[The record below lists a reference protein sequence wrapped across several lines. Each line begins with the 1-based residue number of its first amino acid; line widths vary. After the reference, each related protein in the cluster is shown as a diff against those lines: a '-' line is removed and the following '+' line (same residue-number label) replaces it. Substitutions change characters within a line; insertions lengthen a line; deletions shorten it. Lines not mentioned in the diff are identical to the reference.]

1 MLSLK
6 PFQEVAPGVLEAREG
21 GGLACVFGLPFLAA
35 GLFVTLIGTGVLRVQ
50 NAAELPWWA
59 WPLLLFMGLAFV
71 AVGSALVLGRSWTR
85 LDTSRRR
92 ILKQWGLVA
101 PMRTEETDL
110 RDFNEVCLRFH
121 AGDSDS
127 VDRYPVLLRAARGG
141 SDLEIYSSTNYGE
154 ARERAVFLA
163 RFLKLPLT
171 DTSTEHPELLHAVPG
186 QEALRPTFATA
197 ESAPQAFRPQFM
209 RSQVEE
215 SGESAQITI
224 PGPGFRLAM
233 LLGLVIPFGI
243 LAYATTGLIPFFRRT
258 HTPEPVQHAFLG
270 FLLFVFGVLPL
281 LSFAHKVLTA
291 LRGHTRMI
299 ISPEGLTIENRGA
312 LFTRRTRI
320 PAAEILGLD
329 YSTSGGLL
337 ARARSEA
344 ERRLQ
349 QGSVQPWQMGARPD
363 SLPSWVE
370 KLARLAKSKG
380 ITVKSKAGLL
390 NFAAGLP
397 DDEVGYLYT
406 IVKRALDPE
415 KSRRGGVSATTAFS

>member
-6 PFQEVAPGVLEAREG
+6 PFQEVAPGVLEVREG
-21 GGLACVFGLPFLAA
+21 GGFVSVFGLPFLAA

-71 AVGSALVLGRSWTR
+71 AAGGGLVLGRSWTR
-85 LDTSRRR
+85 LDTGRRR
-92 ILKQWGLVA
+92 ILKQWGLLS

-110 RDFNEVCLRFH
+110 RDFYEVCLKFH
-121 AGDSDS
+121 GGDSDS
-127 VDRYPVLLRAARGG
+127 VDRYPVLLRSGRGG
-141 SDLEIYSSTNYGE
+141 KDLQIYSSTNYGE

-171 DTSTEHPELLHAVPG
+171 DASTEHPQLLQPAPG
-186 QEALRPTFATA
+186 QEAPRPALVVA
-197 ESAPQAFRPQFM
+197 EPGPQRFQPQAM

-215 SGESAQITI
+215 RGESAQITI
-224 PGPGFRLAM
+224 PGPGFRPSM
-233 LLGLVIPFGI
+233 LLGVVIPICI
-243 LAYATTGLIPFFRRT
+243 LAYMSSKLLPFFRQT
-258 HTPEPVQHAFLG
+258 HTPEPVQNVFLG
-270 FLLFVFGVLPL
+270 FLCFLFGVLPL
-281 LSFAHKVLTA
+281 LSLAHKLLAA
-291 LRGHTRMI
+291 LRSHTRII
-299 ISPEGLTIENRGA
+299 ISREGLTIENRGA

-320 PAAEILGLD
+320 PVADILGLD

-337 ARARSEA
+337 AAARSEA

-349 QGSVQPWQMGARPD
+349 QGSAQPWQTGARPG
-363 SLPSWVE
+363 SLPGWVE

-406 IVKRALDPE
+406 IVKRALGPD
-415 KSRRGGVSATTAFS
+415 KSRAVAQS

>member
-6 PFQEVAPGVLEAREG
+6 PFQEVAPGVLEVREG
-21 GGLACVFGLPFLAA
+21 GGLISVFGLPFLAA

-59 WPLLLFMGLAFV
+59 WPILLFMGLAFV
-71 AVGSALVLGRSWTR
+71 AAGSALALGRSWTR
-85 LDTSRRR
+85 LDMSRRR
-92 ILKQWGLVA
+92 ILKQWGLLS
-101 PMRTEETDL
+101 PMKTEETDL
-110 RDFNEVCLRFH
+110 RDFHEVCLKLH
-121 AGDSDS
+121 GGDSDS
-127 VDRYPVLLRAARGG
+127 VDRYPVVLKAGMGG
-141 SDLEIYSSTNYGE
+141 KDLEIYSSTNYGE

-171 DTSTEHPELLHAVPG
+171 DASTEHPELLHSVPG
-186 QEALRPTFATA
+186 QEALRPAFAAA
-197 ESAPQAFRPQFM
+197 ESAPQAFRPQAM

-215 SGESAQITI
+215 SGESARITI

-233 LLGLVIPFGI
+233 LPGLVIPFGI
-243 LAYATTGLIPFFRRT
+243 LAYATSGLLPFFRRT
-258 HTPEPVQHAFLG
+258 HTPEPVQYAFLG
-270 FLLFVFGVLPL
+270 FLLFLFGVLPL
-281 LSFAHKVLTA
+281 LSFAHQVLTA
-291 LRGHTRMI
+291 LRSHTRII
-299 ISPEGLTIENRGA
+299 ISREGLTIENRGA
-312 LFTRRTRI
+312 LFTRRTRV
-320 PAAEILGLD
+320 PAADILGVD

-337 ARARSEA
+337 AAARSEA

-349 QGSVQPWQMGARPD
+349 QGSVQPWQAGARPG
-363 SLPSWVE
+363 SLPGWVE

-406 IVKRALDPE
+406 TVKRAL
-415 KSRRGGVSATTAFS
+415 RLG